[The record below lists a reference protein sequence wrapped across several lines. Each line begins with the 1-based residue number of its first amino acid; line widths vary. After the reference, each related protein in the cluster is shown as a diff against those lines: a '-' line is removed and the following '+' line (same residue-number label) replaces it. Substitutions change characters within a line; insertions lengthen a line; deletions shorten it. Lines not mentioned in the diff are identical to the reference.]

1 MSTLYITDLDAT
13 LLNTSAKIS
22 DYTRDTI
29 NALME
34 KGMYFSFATARSDET
49 ALAVTEGLCPNVPVA
64 VYTGAFLVDP
74 KSRRKMISH
83 YMNEREIAVV
93 LEAVEKFSQVPI
105 VYSVLDGKERFIY
118 DFSVVSDNV
127 KKFVKTREKSGN
139 RNFPVQG
146 GFEKTLIGD
155 IFYFAFME
163 PKEALEPIYGFLR
176 DKCNCLFQPDNY
188 TDNWFLEVMS
198 EKATKANAALEIKA
212 LLGADRMVAFGD
224 GINDIALLEAADEGY
239 AVANA
244 EKELKAVETGIIAHC
259 DNDAVAKWLWNE
271 WNKSFP

>member
-34 KGMYFSFATARSDET
+34 KGMLFSFATARSDET

-93 LEAVEKFSQVPI
+93 SEAVEKFSQVPI
-105 VYSVLDGKERFIY
+105 V
-118 DFSVVSDNV
+118 
-127 KKFVKTREKSGN
+127 
-139 RNFPVQG
+139 
-146 GFEKTLIGD
+146 
-155 IFYFAFME
+155 
-163 PKEALEPIYGFLR
+163 
-176 DKCNCLFQPDNY
+176 
-188 TDNWFLEVMS
+188 
-198 EKATKANAALEIKA
+198 
-212 LLGADRMVAFGD
+212 
-224 GINDIALLEAADEGY
+224 
-239 AVANA
+239 
-244 EKELKAVETGIIAHC
+244 
-259 DNDAVAKWLWNE
+259 
-271 WNKSFP
+271 